1 MATTWHCGRDDSFA
15 ANKSCGGSEQETQI
29 RIRTRTR
36 APNRRG
42 RQSIIRGTKPARPAP
57 GTSPRT
63 AQTGTKTPAAPHAS
77 PQNRPAHAR
86 AATAGVGVPSTVAEE
101 GVAVAVAMYASHAA
115 IVADGYVYV
124 PVVEMLPIQMPSC
137 PRIASTASAASS
149 PPVTVPPTTSPVSLF
164 PRMNSRRM
172 VNACGA
178 AGGQRVRKGEGGG
191 GGGGGRTREGL
202 L

>member
-1 MATTWHCGRDDSFA
+1 MTFNVRKGLEGKLEDAVAQLFA
-15 ANKSCGGSEQETQI
+15 EASES
-29 RIRTRTR
+29 
-36 APNRRG
+36 AFGPVLVVVVN
-42 RQSIIRGTKPARPAP
+42 
-57 GTSPRT
+57 
-63 AQTGTKTPAAPHAS
+63 
-77 PQNRPAHAR
+77 HAR
-86 AATAGVGVPSTVAEE
+86 F
-101 GVAVAVAMYASHAA
+101 
-115 IVADGYVYV
+115 DDRYV

-191 GGGGGRTREGL
+191 GGGERASGEAFIIWRRARAVGVLFLQRVVRHVVA
-202 L
+202 